1 MSDPDAYRTKR
12 EWEVKKITATVPRA
26 ALFKEEPERGIEI
39 YGDGIG
45 RVDLVDHMGSDLTIV
60 NSARVSFGKH
70 KEALDE
76 KDKGLVNYLVKHRH
90 TSTFEH
96 NVATFRFVVPLFV
109 RSQHHRHRTWSYNE
123 ISRRYTDV
131 NIQFYEPHA
140 FRTQH
145 KSNRQASNAE
155 ELINPEVE
163 WGGYAPCPASDL
175 VSIHNEKSLDLFEA
189 LVEAGVCR
197 EQARGVLPQNL
208 YTEYYGTVN
217 LNNLLKFID
226 LRTHE
231 GAQWEIQK
239 VAEACLEIAEGL
251 WPVEVGAYRQAK
263 KTKNKL
269 KGLKAILDQ
278 ERAFIIEINA
288 GGQHDGLSYNE
299 LIEMI
304 DEFLESEE

>member
-1 MSDPDAYRTKR
+1 MSDGRDPKHNPHHSFK
-12 EWEVKKITATVPRA
+12 VTVPRA
-26 ALFKEEPERGIEI
+26 APFEEKPLRSIHV
-39 YGDGIG
+39 YRDGIG
-45 RVDLVDHMGSDLTIV
+45 RVDLVDHMGTDLTIV

-70 KEALDE
+70 KETIDE
-76 KDKGLVNYLVKHRH
+76 KDEKLVNYLVKHRH

-96 NVATFRFVVPLFV
+96 NVVTLRFVVPLFV

-131 NIQFYEPHA
+131 NIQFYEPSE

-145 KSNRQASNAE
+145 KSNRQASNPDETADPI
-155 ELINPEVE
+155 L
-163 WGGYAPCPASDL
+163 YAPVQK
-175 VSIHNEKSLDLFEA
+175 VSEAVRAHHEDSMHLFDKMI
-189 LVEAGVCR
+189 EAGVCR
-197 EQARGVLPQNL
+197 EQARGVLPQNM

-251 WPVEVGAYRQAK
+251 WPVAVGAYRNSK
-263 KTKNKL
+263 K
-269 KGLKAILDQ
+269 
-278 ERAFIIEINA
+278 
-288 GGQHDGLSYNE
+288 
-299 LIEMI
+299 
-304 DEFLESEE
+304 